1 MVQCVIA
8 RSSNLRRGD
17 LGRSPRTSC
26 EVATPSHWRRLAM
39 TAVLFAVAAAAS
51 AAEPYPTK
59 PIRLIV
65 PFAPGGPVDA
75 LARVLAPQLAST
87 FKQSVVVDN
96 RPGASGMIG
105 IEAGI
110 RAAPDGYTIT
120 MVSSS
125 YGASAAT
132 LTLPYHPVNDVAPI
146 ILLNTAPQLAVVHP
160 SLPIASVPELIAYA
174 KANPGKLNYGSSG
187 TGGSVHLSTEFLS
200 MLAGIRMTH
209 VPYKGQGPAI
219 NDIVGGQIQFLLGSP
234 TVIYTHVKSGRLR
247 GIGVTSGKRS
257 PAMPDIPAFVESV
270 PGYETYSWQALLGP
284 KTLPKDL
291 LMRWNRELNRIL
303 ETPEMKARA
312 ALDGVNIAGGG
323 PERFFNILRS
333 DLAKWEKVV
342 KHSNLKAAM

>member
-1 MVQCVIA
+1 MQCFF
-8 RSSNLRRGD
+8 
-17 LGRSPRTSC
+17 GRSGI
-26 EVATPSHWRRLAM
+26 ATPSRWRRLAI
-39 TAVLFAVAAAAS
+39 TALLAIPATTVN
-51 AAEPYPTK
+51 AAEQPYPTK

-75 LARVLAPQLAST
+75 LARILAPQLSAT

-105 IEAGI
+105 IESGI
-110 RAAPDGYTIT
+110 RANPDGYTIT

-160 SLPIASVPELIAYA
+160 SVPIASVPELIAYA
-174 KANPGKLNYGSSG
+174 KANPAKLNYGSSG

-219 NDIVGGQIQFLLGSP
+219 NDILGGQIQVLLGSP
-234 TVIYTHVKSGRLR
+234 TVIYTHVKAGRLR

-257 PAMPDIPAFVESV
+257 PAMPDVPAFVETV

-284 KTLPKDL
+284 KTLPKD
-291 LMRWNRELNRIL
+291 MVVRWNAEVNRIL
-303 ETPEMKARA
+303 QTAEMKQRA

-323 PERFFNILRS
+323 PERFFNILKS

-342 KHSNLKAAM
+342 KHANLKAGT